1 MEIVVGVEN
10 ALLVLGKE
18 PSEIYVTLYR
28 YIYLHIY
35 TFIYLGLKVNK

>member
-35 TFIYLGLKVNK
+35 LIYLGLKVNK